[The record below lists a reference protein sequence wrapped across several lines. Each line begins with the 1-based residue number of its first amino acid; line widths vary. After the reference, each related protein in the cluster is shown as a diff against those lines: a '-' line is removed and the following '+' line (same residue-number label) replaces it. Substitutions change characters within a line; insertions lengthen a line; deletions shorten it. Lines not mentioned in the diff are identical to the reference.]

1 MPNPYDKFD
10 RRVNAAGA
18 VKGPLKIKVL
28 LSAADIYKS
37 LKAK

>member
-18 VKGPLKIKVL
+18 VRGPLKIKVL
-28 LSAADIYKS
+28 LSAKDIYK
-37 LKAK
+37 KIKP